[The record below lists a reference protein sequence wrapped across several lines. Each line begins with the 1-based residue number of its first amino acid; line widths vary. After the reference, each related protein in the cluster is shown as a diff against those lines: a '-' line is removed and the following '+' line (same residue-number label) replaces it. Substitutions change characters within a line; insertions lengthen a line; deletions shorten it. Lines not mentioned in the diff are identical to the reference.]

1 MPRKEISPGVWIN
14 VPDVDDTNVEEND
27 DGYPGSSSF
36 WENRDEDTDEVK
48 PNKLIVPKNKEVSSE
63 DPDVSPP
70 RFGGMDGKMDRLSA
84 SLQKQRE
91 IDAKKE
97 KERKSKAKFL
107 EDRNSFENHL
117 RTDVFTDK
125 KLMTELTGSSNFT
138 SIENN
143 DDFSSIRKKVKEDLG
158 IKGWFQKDNRSRY
171 MNLTEEDLDNA
182 LDQVFAEKIS
192 DEKYKANQKQI
203 DFAINKIVQSGQD
216 VTTKLS
222 EMEDVDINALSRL
235 EKEMATIQKKL
246 RNSSELDKQEI
257 TALTTRAQEIA
268 DDEQFKPTLY
278 GALSG
283 KGNEFEFFINPVTGN
298 NLSAAEA
305 TAYAK
310 NNPPPKN
317 IGEDIEDHKAE
328 FSVIKDIDK
337 LTAKYNDINLSLHGH
352 RKTGEQQADYWI
364 DNKGISGILEQ
375 KGYER
380 LMPGEDGYQEALN
393 KLRAERKLEGYT
405 MYGSVP
411 KLFKNLPMSE
421 IAQYSDRFKS
431 DGMYSSIL
439 AGQGQDNFIKPVYS
453 DPAKWQGEKTFED
466 YLVRFSDN
474 GYDLVAQK
482 RAMKDIY
489 LLNQDPASIAKN
501 HLATL
506 AEAASTSIM
515 GEKYTQRELG
525 FSNRKVLDYTEEI
538 TAETGIKLNPDQEQ
552 VLEQSMG
559 DDLANGV
566 GGAASILVQLAAL
579 NKVQGAI
586 SGIGAIGRIMT
597 ASKLPRYLKNGKHM
611 TQASIRSRAS
621 VLGITEQAY
630 ATKYGFQA
638 VKASAS
644 ARTKG
649 HLINIMFE
657 EAKMAGALDF
667 DLGTGAGF
675 YAAGAAMPLTFTGQA
690 GKAFNFTSK
699 YQQWNTARDLIFNKS
714 TSFAL
719 GTKFGGLVE
728 SSIHDLVNDK
738 TVAAHLEETYGDYD
752 ALQRGIIVDLAL
764 GSIFGATHLKKN
776 DFKSTRDIVKIK
788 KDALKKYE
796 DAYIDGDA
804 NAMSKHQEIY
814 NDAKQRLD
822 LMDNIDLYTNPVTAK
837 NAYEKITNGL
847 KKAFKGK
854 LDVEVVENG
863 KTMDNKDAQ
872 GEYVNSKNTKNGNG
886 KLIINLEKANPGVI
900 PHEGIHA
907 GMDLLFEGDIV
918 LKQKFQKKLENIA
931 DQVKLEG
938 GESLLKL
945 IMREKSI
952 SEFKKP
958 EELMAYMAEYLSK
971 GEYYTQLVSN
981 NAFSNI
987 KQNLQRFSESN
998 LGAKPKLT
1006 TTQDVVNFLGRYVEN
1021 VKKGYNPVKQ
1031 LERLKEMVE
1040 LAEVGPNLSKND
1052 ASIKLEKANLLEQ
1065 NKKLLETKP
1074 EGWREA
1080 NKSIADKIRK
1090 LNESIEKSNS
1100 NEVAIKKY
1108 AELSK
1113 LELERGGTEGIRLRK
1128 SKAFEVLRENNQG
1141 ILGEFIKEGYTET
1154 QGSNVTKRMFTE
1166 EVMNG
1171 EFLTNINSYLKKGDF
1186 NVPFGAYLRN
1196 NLFGPYFKP
1205 GSGKPQRQG
1214 NVLRRIQ
1221 KGKNQDADI
1230 QTVSMSDPNV
1240 FKAVEGMET
1249 MSGGSRNIPESAI
1262 NANEGIRLVRDLN
1275 VSPKQIKQIETKFNE
1290 MLSNP
1295 KKVAKLDFKT
1305 LKDLSPDF
1313 TTELFGGDGFASKT
1327 KQVKADF
1334 IGNNWKTLYELLPLG
1349 ASPISGKATGVATS
1363 LQTSQKT
1370 GADIFYTK
1378 GKDIKF
1384 AETGNATGLPV
1395 QMKIEMGKDAFLEKL
1410 GIEVKF
1416 EKGSNTKEVYD
1427 MSKMNR
1433 NHETTINNLVK
1444 EAGRN
1449 ITNQVVRD
1457 YLTRDK
1463 YEQNPKLA
1471 EELAREQLIHNIAS
1485 GKSETLASLDLLKN
1499 RLEEK
1504 LKIKVTSSDLIQIMA
1519 GFKYR
1524 TLEEMQRSMG
1534 KEKFAEIKDWIEE
1547 KSVIIA
1553 NEGVTALQYVKSIKT
1568 KDLPGLMKGT
1578 EFWKLSDAKFKA
1590 STIGK
1595 QWLQKSA
1602 LDIAAEIPLGD
1613 NAMAGNMKV
1622 ILDLFAGH
1630 YNVVGSDYA
1639 KVKSPFKE
1647 GIKENLRK
1655 DGVREYM
1662 SDETFKRW
1670 QNFDFDA
1677 LRTSYAS
1684 GFYTGMKKINAEPD
1698 QAKKK
1703 KLALEY
1709 FNSKDGKQSI
1719 ELYDLWNTTLQEWIG
1734 KETKG
1739 TPEYWN
1745 KADYILKIKKAN
1757 SAIGTTGERIL
1768 APGRYVYLPKGIV
1781 EGTIKFEH
1789 LKSSSEQS
1797 AESALLLLSGK
1808 WKTQGKKG
1816 LKNYGGIYGMLSDFN
1831 MVDKATGKVNNS
1843 DIFRLAKNME
1853 LAKEIFSIESGFKRS
1868 LYDDILAEV
1877 GQEAINQIKVDAK
1890 NATKD
1895 AVLQSI
1901 RLGGRKKKG
1910 ISVFDFDDTLAR
1922 TNSQII
1928 VTMPNGKTMKINA
1941 TEFAKQDAA
1950 LTKKGAKYDFS
1961 EFNQVI
1967 DGKKGPLF
1975 DLAMKRQDKFT
1986 SKDIFV
1992 LTARPAEAAV
2002 AIHKFLKGIGLEIPM
2017 KNITG
2022 LENGAAS
2029 AKADW
2034 ILEKAKGGYNDFYFA
2049 DDAYKNVKAVKDVLD
2064 VIDVKGK
2071 VEQALASKNLNKDIN
2086 DMIESKFGTKSE
2098 AVYSKV
2104 KADKLGSKANKTK
2117 IIPYSH
2123 QDFMGLMYPLLGKG
2137 KKGNADLKWV
2147 NDNFVRPFSRA
2158 ELSMTSDRIQLTS
2171 RFRDIKQRL
2180 RATIPKKLSKEA
2192 VEGFTYSDVIRV
2204 YTWNKQGM
2212 DIPGVSKA
2220 DLKTML
2226 EFAEVTP
2233 EIKKFGEELIQL
2245 NLGNGYPK
2253 PGEQWAKGESI
2264 TTDLLKSLNEGR
2276 RSEYLQEWQQNV
2288 DNVFSKDNLNKM
2300 EAKLGNKWRESMDNM
2315 LERMKTGKNRTFKGG
2330 QMGKLESQFAD
2341 WVNNSVGTIM
2351 FFNTRSAVLQTIS
2364 NINYVNWSDN
2374 NPLKAGKAVA
2384 NQPQYWKDVMEIM
2397 NSDYL
2402 VNRRGG
2408 LKINVSESEIADA
2421 AATSKNKFK
2430 GALNYILK
2438 KGFLPTQYADSFAI
2452 STGGAT
2458 FYRNRIK
2465 TYEKEGLSKSEAK
2478 KRAFEDFQE
2487 ITEISQQSSR
2497 ADMISMQQ
2505 ASTLGRL
2512 VLAFGNTPS
2521 QYARIMNKAGQDL
2534 LAGRGDYKSNI
2545 SKIIYYGAVQN
2556 FIFNALQNAL
2566 FKLMFDE
2573 DDDEK
2578 ASQRDLRIANGMVDS
2593 VLRGTGVIGAGISTG
2608 KNMVLEFIKQ
2618 SEKKN
2623 PKYADVALKL
2633 LDIAPPIDSKISK
2646 LRSAGL
2652 TLDYDMKEIKEGGF
2666 GLDNPAWLAAGKVTS
2681 ALTNVPLDRLFKKYN
2696 NLSAALEDDTE
2707 NWQAI
2712 ALSLGWSE
2720 WELGMND
2727 EEKTKSA
2734 KKFIYNQRKKSK
2746 KKRLIAPK
2754 N

>member
-1 MPRKEISPGVWIN
+1 MPRKEISPGIWVN
-14 VPDVDDTNVEEND
+14 VPDTEDTNIEEK
-27 DGYPGSSSF
+27 SSNGNPRLIAPS
-36 WENRDEDTDEVK
+36 EN
-48 PNKLIVPKNKEVSSE
+48 PKLIA
-63 DPDVSPP
+63 PDVNKPLVGPVSVPSS
-70 RFGGMDGKMDRLSA
+70 GGMDGKYERLA
-84 SLQKQRE
+84 EAMRKERAIE
-91 IDAKKE
+91 AKKE
-97 KERKSKAKFL
+97 KERKSTPEYLK
-107 EDRNSFENHL
+107 DRDAFENHL
-117 RTDVFTDK
+117 RINIFPDK
-125 KLMTELTGSSNFT
+125 GLMKELTGSTSFT

-143 DDFSSIRKKVKEDLG
+143 DDFSDIRKRVKEDLG
-158 IKGWFQKDNRSRY
+158 IKGWFQKDDRSRY

-182 LDQVFAEKIS
+182 LDQVFAEQIS
-192 DEKYKANQKQI
+192 NEKYKANQKQI
-203 DFAINKIVQSGQD
+203 DFAIKKIVESGED

-222 EMEDVDINALSRL
+222 EMEDVDINSLSRL

-246 RNSSELDKQEI
+246 RSPGDLSKQELI
-257 TALTTRAQEIA
+257 ALNKRAQEIA
-268 DDEQFKPTLY
+268 NDDQFKPTLY

-283 KGNEFEFFINPVTGN
+283 KGSEFKFFINPVTGN
-298 NLSAAEA
+298 NLSEEEA
-305 TAYAK
+305 IAYSK
-310 NNPPPKN
+310 NNPPPK
-317 IGEDIEDHKAE
+317 DISQDIKNYKSEL
-328 FSVIKDIDK
+328 STIKDIEK
-337 LTAKYNDINLSLHGH
+337 LTNTYNDINLSLHGH
-352 RKTGEQQADYWI
+352 RNRGSEKGDYWI
-364 DNKGISGILEQ
+364 DNEGIGNILEE

-380 LMPGEDGYQEALN
+380 LKPGDEGYQEALK
-393 KLRAERKLEGYT
+393 KLTAERKKEGFG
-405 MYGSVP
+405 MYGTMP
-411 KLFKNLPMSE
+411 RLFKDLPLSE
-421 IAQYSDRFKS
+421 VAQYADRFKGGGMV
-431 DGMYSSIL
+431 DGML
-439 AGQGQDNFIKPVYS
+439 AGVGSDNFIKPVYS
-453 DPAKWQGEKTFED
+453 DPGSWMGEQTFED
-466 YLVRFSDN
+466 YLVRYSN
-474 GYDLVAQK
+474 AGYDLVAQK
-482 RAMKDIY
+482 IAMKDIY
-489 LLNQDPASIAKN
+489 LLNQDPSTIRKN

-506 AEAASTSIM
+506 SEAAVGSIM

-525 FSNRKVLDYTEEI
+525 FSNRKILDLTKEI
-538 TAETGIKLNPDQEQ
+538 TDETGILLNPEQELT
-552 VLEQSMG
+552 LERSLG
-559 DDLANGV
+559 DDISEGV

-579 NKVQGAI
+579 NKVQGVAT
-586 SGIGAIGRIMT
+586 GIGAIGRIMT
-597 ASKLPRYLKNGKHM
+597 ASKAVRYFKNGKHLS
-611 TQASIRSRAS
+611 QASIAARAR
-621 VLGITEQAY
+621 VLGITEQTY
-630 ATKYGFQA
+630 ATKYGFKAVQA
-638 VKASAS
+638 SRAAK
-644 ARTKG
+644 TKG

-675 YAAGAAMPLTFTGQA
+675 YAAGAAMPFTFTGEV
-690 GKAFNFTSK
+690 GKQFNFTSK
-699 YQQWNTARDLIFNKS
+699 YNQWNTARNMVFKNS

-728 SSIHDLVNDK
+728 SSIHDLMNDK
-738 TVAAHLEETYGDYD
+738 TITAHLEETYGDYD
-752 ALQRGIIVDLAL
+752 ALQRGVIVDLAL
-764 GSIFGATHLKKN
+764 GSLFGATHLK
-776 DFKSTRDIVKIK
+776 SMDIKRTSDIKKIK
-788 KDALKKYE
+788 DASAKKYE
-796 DAYIDGDA
+796 EAILDGDVD
-804 NAMSKHQEIY
+804 AMSKHQEIY
-814 NDAKQRLD
+814 NQAKQRLD
-822 LMDNIDLYTNPVTAK
+822 ALDKIDLYTNPATARS
-837 NAYEKITNGL
+837 AYEKLTGGL

-863 KTMDNKDAQ
+863 KNMDNKDAQ

-886 KLIINLEKANPGVI
+886 KLIINLENANPGVI

-907 GMDLLFEGDIV
+907 GMDILFDGDIV
-918 LKQKFQKKLENIA
+918 LKQKFQRKLENIA

-938 GESLLKL
+938 GESLKDL

-958 EELMAYMAEYLSK
+958 EELMAYMAEYLAK
-971 GEYYTQLVSN
+971 AEYYTQLVSN

-987 KQNLQRFSESN
+987 KQHVQRFSESKLN
-998 LGAKPKLT
+998 SKPRLV
-1006 TTQDVVNFLGRYVEN
+1006 TTQDVVNFLGRYVES
-1021 VKKGYNPVKQ
+1021 VKKGYNPIKQ

-1040 LAEVGPNLSKND
+1040 LAEAGPNLQKND
-1052 ASIKLEKANLLEQ
+1052 ASIKLEKSKLLEQ
-1065 NKKLLETKP
+1065 NKKLIENKP

-1080 NKSIADKIRK
+1080 NKVISEKVRK
-1090 LNESIEKSNS
+1090 LNNLIEKSNM
-1100 NEVAIKKY
+1100 NEVSIKKY
-1108 AELSK
+1108 AELTL
-1113 LELERGGTEGIRLRK
+1113 LENQRGATESTRLRK
-1128 SKAFEVLRENNQG
+1128 SRAFEQLRETNQG
-1141 ILGEFIKEGYTET
+1141 ILNEFIKEAYTET
-1154 QGSNVTKRMFTE
+1154 PGSNVTRRMFTE

-1171 EFLTNINSYLKKGDF
+1171 EFLRNVNSYLKKGDF

-1214 NVLRRIQ
+1214 NVLKRIQ
-1221 KGKNQDADI
+1221 QGRNQDADV
-1230 QTVSMSDPNV
+1230 QTMSMSDPNV
-1240 FKAVEGMET
+1240 FKAAEGMEI
-1249 MSGGSRNIPESAI
+1249 MSGGARNIPEKAI
-1262 NANEGIRLVRDLN
+1262 EANEGIRLVRDLD
-1275 VSPKQIKQIETKFNE
+1275 VTPKQVKQIESKLND

-1295 KKVAKLDFKT
+1295 KKVANLDFKS
-1305 LKDLSPDF
+1305 LKDLAPDL
-1313 TTELFGGDGFASKT
+1313 TIELFGGKGFAAKT
-1327 KQVKADF
+1327 KQAKADF
-1334 IGNNWKTLYELLPLG
+1334 IGKNWRTLYELLPLG
-1349 ASPISGKATGVATS
+1349 ASPITGKATGVSTS
-1363 LQTSQKT
+1363 LQTSLKT
-1370 GADIFYTK
+1370 GGDVFYTK
-1378 GKDIKF
+1378 GKDVKF
-1384 AETGNATGLPV
+1384 ADTGNATGLPI
-1395 QMKIEMGKDAFLEKL
+1395 QMKIKMGKDAFLEKL
-1410 GIEVKF
+1410 GIETKF
-1416 EKGSNTKEVYD
+1416 EEGANTKEVYD
-1427 MSKMNR
+1427 TSKMDR
-1433 NHETTINNLVK
+1433 NHETIINNLIK

-1449 ITNQVVRD
+1449 ISNQVVRD
-1457 YLTRDK
+1457 YLTREK
-1463 YEQNPKLA
+1463 YEENPKLA

-1485 GKSETLASLDLLKN
+1485 GKSETLASIDLLSN
-1499 RLEEK
+1499 RLKNK
-1504 LKIKVTSSDLIQIMA
+1504 LNIEVNRQDLIQIMG

-1524 TLEEMQRSMG
+1524 TLDEMQRSMG

-1547 KSVIIA
+1547 TAVIIA
-1553 NEGVTALQYVKSIKT
+1553 NEGKTALQYVKSVKGKEI
-1568 KDLPGLMKGT
+1568 PGLTKNT
-1578 EFWKLSDAKFKA
+1578 EFWKLSDAKFKESPKA
-1590 STIGK
+1590 K
-1595 QWLQKSA
+1595 KWFEKSA
-1602 LDIAAEIPLGD
+1602 FDIAAEIPLGD

-1639 KVKSPFKE
+1639 KVESAFKK
-1647 GIKENLRK
+1647 GIKENLSK
-1655 DGVREYM
+1655 NGTQDYM
-1662 SDETFKRW
+1662 SNKTLERW
-1670 QNFDFDA
+1670 KNFDFDA

-1684 GFYTGMKKINAEPD
+1684 SFYTGMKKINAEPD
-1698 QAKKK
+1698 QLKKK
-1703 KLALEY
+1703 ELALEY

-1739 TPEYWN
+1739 SAEYWN

-1768 APGRYVYLPKGIV
+1768 APGRYVYLPKGVV

-1797 AESALLLLSGK
+1797 AESALLLLSGQ
-1808 WKTQGKKG
+1808 WKTKGKKG
-1816 LKNYGGIYGMLSDFN
+1816 LRNYGGIYGMLSDFN
-1831 MVDKATGKVNNS
+1831 IVDKATGKVNNS
-1843 DIFRLAKNME
+1843 DIFRLSKNLE
-1853 LAKEIFSIESGFKRS
+1853 LAKDIYSIESNFKRS

-1877 GQEAINQIKVDAK
+1877 GKEAVNQIKVDGK

-1895 AVLQSI
+1895 AVLQSL
-1901 RLGGRKKKG
+1901 RLGKDRMPNGKRKRKG

-1928 VTMPNGKTMKINA
+1928 VTMPSGKTMKINA

-1986 SKDIFV
+1986 NKDIFV
-1992 LTARPAEAAV
+1992 LTARPAESAI
-2002 AIHKFLKGIGLEIPM
+2002 AIHKFLKGIGLEVPI

-2034 ILEKAKGGYNDFYFA
+2034 ILEKAKEGYNDFYFA

-2064 VIDVKGK
+2064 VIDVKGR

-2086 DMIESKFGTKSE
+2086 DIIESKFGTKSE

-2123 QDFMGLMYPLLGKG
+2123 QDFLGLMYPMLGKG
-2137 KKGNADLKWV
+2137 KKGDAQLKWV

-2171 RFRDIKQRL
+2171 RFREIKQRL
-2180 RATIPKKLSKEA
+2180 RGTIPKNLRKEA
-2192 VEGFTYSDVIRV
+2192 VEGFTFSDVIRV
-2204 YTWNKQGM
+2204 VTWNKQGM
-2212 DIPGVSKA
+2212 EIPGISKA
-2220 DLKTML
+2220 DLKTITDFADVNPKIK
-2226 EFAEVTP
+2226 EFSQ
-2233 EIKKFGEELIQL
+2233 ELIQL

-2276 RSEYLQEWQQNV
+2276 RAEYLSEWQQNV
-2288 DNVFSKDNLNKM
+2288 DQVFSVDNLNKM

-2315 LERMKTGKNRTFKGG
+2315 LERMKTGRNRTFKGG
-2330 QMGKLESQFAD
+2330 QMGKLESQFTD
-2341 WVNNSVGTIM
+2341 WVNNSIGTIM

-2364 NINYVNWSDN
+2364 NINYVNFSDN
-2374 NPLKAGKAVA
+2374 NPLKAGKALA

-2421 AATSKNKFK
+2421 ANAGSNKFK

-2465 TYEKEGLSKSEAK
+2465 TYEKQGLSKAEAK
-2478 KRAFEDFQE
+2478 ERAFSDFQT
-2487 ITEISQQSSR
+2487 ITETSQQSSR

-2534 LAGRGDYKSNI
+2534 LAGRGDYKTNI

-2556 FIFNALQNAL
+2556 FMFNALQNAL

-2578 ASQRDLRIANGMVDS
+2578 ASQRDLRIANGMLDS
-2593 VLRGTGVIGAGISTG
+2593 VLRGTGVVGAGVSTA
-2608 KNMVLEFIKQ
+2608 KNMIMEFIKQ

-2633 LDIAPPIDSKISK
+2633 LDIAPPVDSKISK

-2652 TLDYDMKEIKEGGF
+2652 TLDYDMKEIKSRGF
-2666 GLDNPAWLAAGKVTS
+2666 SLDNPAWLAGGKVTS
-2681 ALTNVPLDRLFKKYN
+2681 ALTNIPLDRLFKKYN

-2720 WELGMND
+2720 WELGMS
-2727 EEKTKSA
+2727 EKEKNASA
-2734 KKFIYNQRKKSK
+2734 KRFIYNKRKKSG